1 MYWWQTGNFRRA
13 AQNICG
19 TSMLIDK
26 IKNNGVASKH
36 ADGAWRCNIYI
47 RNSRASPR
55 EYRILQTNFK
65 NDDGQKL
72 LISRPLKQ
80 KIVMFN
86 FSTSRTFKKV
96 LFSISF
102 KRFFISCMRM
112 KNNLWG
118 MCFFCYFLMLT
129 AYNMTAPWGLTTGAL
144 MSTGDRY
151 PYWHN
156 FTYHTGLQEL
166 NTSRLQVKPRCIT
179 LLMRH
184 GGWLLAFVSII
195 NN

>member
-1 MYWWQTGNFRRA
+1 MALVEINNFDNHIYAVWFFCLKFCYKIIAFFMSINLYLSYFAQSWTVMSGSQTDMYWWQIGNFRRA

-72 LISRPLKQ
+72 LISWPLKQ

-102 KRFFISCMRM
+102 KRI
-112 KNNLWG
+112 L
-118 MCFFCYFLMLT
+118 
-129 AYNMTAPWGLTTGAL
+129 
-144 MSTGDRY
+144 
-151 PYWHN
+151 
-156 FTYHTGLQEL
+156 YHACVWRIIYE
-166 NTSRLQVKPRCIT
+166 VC
-179 LLMRH
+179 
-184 GGWLLAFVSII
+184 AFSAIF
-195 NN
+195 